1 MFDTLVAMAR
11 SKKHVQIPKKGPR
24 SKKTSCPSKMASDN
38 GRKCKTVV
46 INYLAKVL
54 NVM

>member
-11 SKKHVQIPKKGPR
+11 AKKHVQVQKKGPR

-38 GRKCKTVV
+38 GKNAR
-46 INYLAKVL
+46 LL
-54 NVM
+54 